1 MNYLYKIILIL
12 FFFFLSVNSSISEEK
27 TAFINIDYLIQNSN
41 IGKKMITDINK
52 LDKKNLDKLKKKN
65 KILEELELSI
75 KKKKNI
81 ISEEAFNKEV
91 ASFKQKLQE
100 FTKEKNQIVKEFN
113 DYKKKELANI
123 FEQIGPIINDY
134 MEKNSVNILLDSKN
148 IFMGSKDSNLTEN
161 VLKKI
166 NKEIK

>member
-1 MNYLYKIILIL
+1 MNYLYKFILIL
-12 FFFFLSVNSSISEEK
+12 FFFFVSVNSSISEEK

-41 IGKKMITDINK
+41 IGKKMITEINK
-52 LDKKNLDKLKKKN
+52 LDKKNLNQLKKKN

>member
-1 MNYLYKIILIL
+1 MNYLYKFILI
-12 FFFFLSVNSSISEEK
+12 FFFFFVSVNLSISEEK

-75 KKKKNI
+75 KKKKNVI
-81 ISEEAFNKEV
+81 TEEAFNKEV
-91 ASFKQKLQE
+91 VFFKQKLQE
-100 FTKEKNQIVKEFN
+100 FTKEKNLIVNEFN

-123 FEQIGPIINDY
+123 FKQISPIINDY
-134 MEKNSVNILLDSKN
+134 MEENSVGILLDSKN
-148 IFMGSKDSNLTEN
+148 IFMGLKNLNLTED

-166 NKEIK
+166 NKEFK

>member
-1 MNYLYKIILIL
+1 MNYLYKFILIL
-12 FFFFLSVNSSISEEK
+12 FFFFVSVNSSISEEK

-52 LDKKNLDKLKKKN
+52 LDKKNLNKLKKKN

-75 KKKKNI
+75 KKKKNV

-91 ASFKQKLQE
+91 VSFKQKLQE

-123 FEQIGPIINDY
+123 FKQISPIINDY

-148 IFMGSKDSNLTEN
+148 IFMGSNNSNLTEDILN
-161 VLKKI
+161 KI

>member
-1 MNYLYKIILIL
+1 MNFLYKFILI
-12 FFFFLSVNSSISEEK
+12 FFFFFVSVNLSISEEK

-75 KKKKNI
+75 KKKKNVI
-81 ISEEAFNKEV
+81 TEEAFNKEV
-91 ASFKQKLQE
+91 TSFKQKLQE
-100 FTKEKNQIVKEFN
+100 FTKEKNQIVNEFN

-123 FEQIGPIINDY
+123 FKQISPIINDY
-134 MEKNSVNILLDSKN
+134 MKENSVNILLDSKN
-148 IFMGSKDSNLTEN
+148 IFMGSIDSNLTED

-166 NKEIK
+166 NKEFK

>member
-1 MNYLYKIILIL
+1 
-12 FFFFLSVNSSISEEK
+12 
-27 TAFINIDYLIQNSN
+27 
-41 IGKKMITDINK
+41 MITEINK
-52 LDKKNLDKLKKKN
+52 LDKKNLNQLKKKN